1 GCLWEAYQQHY
12 GRDGDPI
19 FVWQAPT
26 EAMNPKVDPQII
38 ADAYAKD
45 EAEASAEYGAQFR
58 RDLEAFVSRETLQA
72 CIVPDRHEL
81 PPLRGTRYCAFT
93 DPSGGSADSWT
104 LAIAHGEKRD
114 KTWVV
119 VLDAVRETRSPFSPD
134 AVVADYAALLKT
146 YRVTK
151 IVGDRYAGE
160 FPRELFRKHGIA
172 YVPSEK
178 PKSELYLETL
188 PALKAHRIELLDLPR
203 LIQQFLGLER
213 RTSRAGRDSV
223 DHAPR
228 SHDDLVNSVA
238 GACVHASDG

>member
-1 GCLWEAYQQHY
+1 
-12 GRDGDPI
+12 
-19 FVWQAPT
+19 
-26 EAMNPKVDPQII
+26 
-38 ADAYAKD
+38 
-45 EAEASAEYGAQFR
+45 
-58 RDLEAFVSRETLQA
+58 
-72 CIVPDRHEL
+72 
-81 PPLRGTRYCAFT
+81 
-93 DPSGGSADSWT
+93 
-104 LAIAHGEKRD
+104 
-114 KTWVV
+114 
-119 VLDAVRETRSPFSPD
+119 
-134 AVVADYAALLKT
+134 
-146 YRVTK
+146 VTK

-228 SHDDLVNSVA
+228 SHDDLVNAVA
-238 GACVHASDG
+238 GVCVAVGDGPSDAIPQGANLMARPYQPTNWAARELGGSGDLWAGTGDDPSYAGDWYLQERLKEGLE